1 MNIELPKRTLKQKW
15 MRSLFPVEKVE
26 YLRTTYGAKRH
37 KEESCWLSEMVCV
50 CKRRVERKILSKG
63 EFQTPSLTLW
73 SLEWESQRFGVSVVR
88 SQEVCISLSFRRTD
102 QSYFHLERRQPNE
115 T

>member
-63 EFQTPSLTLW
+63 EFQTPSL
-73 SLEWESQRFGVSVVR
+73 SLELRMGESEIRGVCSA
-88 SQEVCISLSFRRTD
+88 
-102 QSYFHLERRQPNE
+102 QPRGLH
-115 T
+115 